1 MGKIII
7 NIEQCKGCKLCVIFC
22 PKQLIKLSEKLN
34 PAGYHPAEFI
44 DNGQCNSCGLC
55 YQMCPDV
62 AIEVWKE
69 EKR

>member
-34 PAGYHPAEFI
+34 PVGYHPAEFI

>member
-22 PKQLIKLSEKLN
+22 PKQRIKLSEKLN

>member
-69 EKR
+69 

>member
-1 MGKIII
+1 MGKIVID
-7 NIEQCKGCKLCVIFC
+7 IEQCKGCKLCVISC

-34 PAGYHPAEFI
+34 LAGYHPAEFI
-44 DNGQCNSCGLC
+44 DNGECNSCGSC